1 MERCKVSGK
10 EVISSPLW
18 VFRNQEKQYV
28 TRIKRIGQN
37 ILFAWVDSDEPVAL
51 EVFEG
56 DLVRKV
62 LESSGLKNKPVYF
75 IWNLERVKDISYAYK
90 RGIIDF
96 LYNPSP
102 PLNSVVFYNTS
113 PEFLNTVESIKAIL
127 PSSLKFFFAD
137 HYSGAMRL
145 TLEMMNSNDRSPET
159 AENDDYEKLKNSFL
173 AAVARIGWIR
183 MLHQPVTLPDRN
195 HPLHPFFNALSFL
208 QQDLIE
214 QEEIHEK
221 TILNLRKLN
230 KEKTREINA
239 RVSSFK
245 EKKEML
251 LKHFE
256 NEKSVL
262 EEKLS
267 FRRNQSRTIDT
278 TKQAWGQELRN
289 IVQKTADLPID
300 TQQKKQILDI
310 CNSLLEDE
318 RNQNKTGLPLTS
330 IESIFLSLLHKK
342 HPNLNNRELKICLLI
357 KLNYDNT
364 EIADHIGISKRGMES
379 IRYRMHKKIG
389 LQKNRS
395 LKSHLNQLAE
405 TIGLSSDRYSQH
417 QTPYFQ

>member
-10 EVISSPLW
+10 EIISNPLW
-18 VFRNQEKQYV
+18 VFRNQEKQYA
-28 TRIKRIGQN
+28 TRIKRIGKS
-37 ILFAWVDSDEPVAL
+37 ILFAWVDSNEPVTL

-62 LESSGLKNKPVYF
+62 LEDSGLKNKPVYF
-75 IWNLERVKDISYAYK
+75 IWNLECVKDISYAYK
-90 RGIIDF
+90 RGVVDF

-137 HYSGAMRL
+137 RYSEAMRL
-145 TLEMMNSNDRSPET
+145 TLEMMNSDDKPPEA
-159 AENDDYEKLKNSFL
+159 AESGDDEKLKNSFL
-173 AAVARIGWIR
+173 AAVARIGWLK

-195 HPLHPFFNALSFL
+195 HPLHPFFDALSFF
-208 QQDLIE
+208 QQDLI
-214 QEEIHEK
+214 QQGEIHEK
-221 TILNLRKLN
+221 TILNLRKLH
-230 KEKTREINA
+230 KEKTKEINA
-239 RVSSFK
+239 RISSL
-245 EKKEML
+245 EKKKDML
-251 LKHFE
+251 LKQFE
-256 NEKSVL
+256 NEKSAL

-267 FRRNQSRTIDT
+267 FRRNQSRTIDA
-278 TKQAWGQELRN
+278 TKQTWGEELRK
-289 IVQKTADLPID
+289 IAHETANLPID

-310 CNSLLEDE
+310 CDNLLDIE
-318 RNQNKTGLPLTS
+318 RNQNKTALPLTS
-330 IESIFLSLLHKK
+330 IESTFLSLLHKK

-395 LKSHLNQLAE
+395 LKSHLNQLAK
-405 TIGLSSDRYSQH
+405 TIGLSSDRYW
-417 QTPYFQ
+417 